1 LYEIPRAVKHIE
13 TGSRTVV
20 GRSRREVGMQGYCV
34 TRTEL
39 QLCRMRRA
47 LQMGSGDGW
56 VQ

>member
-1 LYEIPRAVKHIE
+1 M
-13 TGSRTVV
+13 
-20 GRSRREVGMQGYCV
+20 EVGMWGYCV

-47 LQMGSGDGW
+47 LQMGSGVGCRTMW